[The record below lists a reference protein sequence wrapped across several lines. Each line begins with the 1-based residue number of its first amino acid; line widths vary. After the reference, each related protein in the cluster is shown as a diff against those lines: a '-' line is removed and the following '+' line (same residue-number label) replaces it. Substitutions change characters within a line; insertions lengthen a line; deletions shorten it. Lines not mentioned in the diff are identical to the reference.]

1 MYCIFNKRR
10 DMYCRWNKDIIT
22 FDTKKECYDFM
33 NMVPSFFKDEMNN
46 IVLHVIPKKMEEDVG
61 LIKYSE
67 LDKSLFLKENDIVEY
82 NKKMKETLKNG

>member
-1 MYCIFNKRR
+1 
-10 DMYCRWNKDIIT
+10 
-22 FDTKKECYDFM
+22 
-33 NMVPSFFKDEMNN
+33 MVPSFFKDEMNN